1 MSQSAHAAGAVPGA
15 GAVPK
20 ASEGYSGW
28 VGWIAF
34 AGVIMMMLGAFHA
47 IQGLVALFNDS
58 YYLVGPEGNVVQLDY
73 TAWGWVHL
81 IAGAVMV
88 LAGLGVFSGQVWARA
103 VGVIVAMVSAI
114 VNVAFL
120 AAYPVWSLMMIALAV
135 VLILALTVHGSE
147 VRQRR

>member
-1 MSQSAHAAGAVPGA
+1 MSQSAQAGSA
-15 GAVPK
+15 PK

-34 AGVIMMMLGAFHA
+34 AGVIMMMLGTFHV
-47 IQGLVALFNDS
+47 IQGLVALFNDE
-58 YYLVGPEGNVVQLDY
+58 YYLVGSSGLVLSLDY
-73 TAWGWVHL
+73 TAWGWVHV
-81 IAGAVMV
+81 IAGAILVA
-88 LAGLGVFSGQVWARA
+88 AGLGVFGGQVWART
-103 VGVIVAMVSAI
+103 VGVATAMLSAI

-147 VRQRR
+147 VKARR

>member
-1 MSQSAHAAGAVPGA
+1 MSQSAHAGST
-15 GAVPK
+15 PK

-34 AGVIMMMLGAFHA
+34 AGVIMMMLGTFHA
-47 IQGLVALFNDS
+47 IQGLVALFNDE
-58 YYLVGPEGNVVQLDY
+58 YYLVGSSGLVLELDY

-81 IAGAVMV
+81 IAGAILVA
-88 LAGLGVFSGQVWARA
+88 AGLGVFGGQVWART
-103 VGVIVAMVSAI
+103 VGVATAMLSAI

-147 VRQRR
+147 VKTRR

>member
-1 MSQSAHAAGAVPGA
+1 MSQSAHAGST
-15 GAVPK
+15 PK

-34 AGVIMMMLGAFHA
+34 AGVIMMMLGTFHA
-47 IQGLVALFNDS
+47 IQGLVALFNDE
-58 YYLVGPEGNVVQLDY
+58 YYLVGSSGLVLELDY

-81 IAGAVMV
+81 IAGAILVA
-88 LAGLGVFSGQVWARA
+88 AGLGVFGGQVWART
-103 VGVIVAMVSAI
+103 VGVATAMLSAI

-147 VRQRR
+147 VKARR

>member
-1 MSQSAHAAGAVPGA
+1 MSESAHAGST
-15 GAVPK
+15 PK

-34 AGVIMMMLGAFHA
+34 AGVIMMMLGTFHV
-47 IQGLVALFNDS
+47 IQGLVALFNDE
-58 YYLVGPEGNVVQLDY
+58 YYLVGSSGLVVSLDY
-73 TAWGWVHL
+73 TAWGWVHV
-81 IAGAVMV
+81 IAGAILVA
-88 LAGLGVFSGQVWARA
+88 AGLGVFGGQVWART
-103 VGVIVAMVSAI
+103 VGVATAMLSAI

-147 VRQRR
+147 VKARR

>member
-1 MSQSAHAAGAVPGA
+1 MSQSAHAGST
-15 GAVPK
+15 PK

-34 AGVIMMMLGAFHA
+34 AGVIMMMLGTFHA
-47 IQGLVALFNDS
+47 IQGLVALFNDE
-58 YYLVGPEGNVVQLDY
+58 YYLVGSSGLVLELDY

-81 IAGAVMV
+81 IAGAILVA
-88 LAGLGVFSGQVWARA
+88 AGLGVFGGQVWARI
-103 VGVIVAMVSAI
+103 VGVATAMLSAI

-147 VRQRR
+147 VKARR

>member
-1 MSQSAHAAGAVPGA
+1 MAQSAHAGPVP
-15 GAVPK
+15 P
-20 ASEGYSGW
+20 ASDSYSGW

-34 AGVIMMMLGAFHA
+34 AGVIMMMLGTFHA
-47 IQGLVALFNDS
+47 IQGLVALFNDE
-58 YYLVGPEGNVVQLDY
+58 YYLVASSGLVLEVDY

-81 IAGAVMV
+81 IAGAV
-88 LAGLGVFSGQVWARA
+88 LIAAGLGVFGGQVWARA
-103 VGVIVAMVSAI
+103 VGVATAMLSAI

-147 VRQRR
+147 VKARR

>member
-1 MSQSAHAAGAVPGA
+1 MSQSAHAGST
-15 GAVPK
+15 PK

-34 AGVIMMMLGAFHA
+34 AGVIMMMLGTFHA
-47 IQGLVALFNDS
+47 IQGLVALFNDE
-58 YYLVGPEGNVVQLDY
+58 YYLVGSSGLVLELDY

-81 IAGAVMV
+81 IAGAILVA
-88 LAGLGVFSGQVWARA
+88 AGLGVFGGQVWART
-103 VGVIVAMVSAI
+103 VGVATAMLSAI

-147 VRQRR
+147 VRARR